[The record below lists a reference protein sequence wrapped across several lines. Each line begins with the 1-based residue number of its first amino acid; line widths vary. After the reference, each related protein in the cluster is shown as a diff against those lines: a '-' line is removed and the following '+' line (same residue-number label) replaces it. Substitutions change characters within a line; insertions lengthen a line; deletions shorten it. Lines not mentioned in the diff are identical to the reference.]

1 MVEANVELTVV
12 MKAEKDGWFVRKI
25 AYPGR
30 RGATDRVFI
39 KNGRTVWI
47 EFKDTGKEAQALQAR
62 NRQKMIDAGAE
73 CHVVDN
79 IMDGLRILGIA

>member
-1 MVEANVELTVV
+1 MVEANVELTIC
-12 MKAEKDGWFVRKI
+12 MRAEKQGWFQRKI

-39 KNGRTVWI
+39 KDGRTVWI
-47 EFKDTGKEAQALQAR
+47 EFKDWGKEPSGLQNN
-62 NRQKMIDAGAE
+62 NRKRMMEHGAE

-79 IMDGLRILGIA
+79 IADGMRILGLQ